1 MFYCLV
7 NMQEEQPGILLKA
20 IALGKIE
27 RDDPFHCQHYDRA
40 PFNFS
45 RAASCPKSI
54 HVGMHV
60 LGSVDLEI

>member
-1 MFYCLV
+1 
-7 NMQEEQPGILLKA
+7 LLKA

-45 RAASCPKSI
+45 RAAAWPKSI